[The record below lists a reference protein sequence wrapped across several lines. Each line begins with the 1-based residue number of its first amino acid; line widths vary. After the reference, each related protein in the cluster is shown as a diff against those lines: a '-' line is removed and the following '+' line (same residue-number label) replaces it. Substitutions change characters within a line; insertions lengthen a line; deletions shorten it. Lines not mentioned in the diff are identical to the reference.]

1 MASVLISFR
10 RSISLVPAAQ
20 VSLAERAQLLNR
32 AYADYYVPMYVA
44 AEQMALIDRFYDV
57 DLERSVVALDG
68 RRPIGMALL
77 ARRGRCG
84 WISGVGVVPEQR
96 RRGVGRAMIGRLL
109 EHAVAAGL
117 EAISL
122 EVIVQND
129 AARQLY
135 AGFGFQE
142 TRELLIWR
150 RPADSDALPI
160 PAERLTPADPS
171 ALLADFGHWRDRS
184 ATWQRATPT
193 LAHMAAA
200 GRLTGYRL
208 DRAAGA
214 TAYCL
219 VSGHGETLSLMDVGI
234 DPASDIVTPGRTL
247 LQALAHLHRG
257 RAMTISN
264 VPADDPLNRVLAA
277 LRFLVTV
284 RQVEMQW
291 SPRRSNLREG

>member
-1 MASVLISFR
+1 M
-10 RSISLVPAAQ
+10 RSISLVPAAK
-20 VSLAERAQLLNR
+20 VSLADRAQLLNR
-32 AYADYYVPMYVA
+32 AYADYFVPMYVA
-44 AEQMALIDRFYDV
+44 AEQMAFIDRFYDV
-57 DLERSVVALDG
+57 DLERSVVAMDG
-68 RRPIGMALL
+68 RRPVGMALL

-109 EHAVAAGL
+109 ENAVAAGL
-117 EAISL
+117 EALSL
-122 EVIVQND
+122 EVIVENV

-142 TRELLIWR
+142 TRELLTWR
-150 RPADSDALPI
+150 RPADSDPLPI
-160 PAERLTPADPS
+160 PAERLTPAEPA
-171 ALLADFGHWRDRS
+171 ALLADFGHWHDWP
-184 ATWQRATPT
+184 APWQRATPT

-208 DRAAGA
+208 DRAAVPV
-214 TAYCL
+214 AYCL

-234 DPASDIVTPGRTL
+234 NPASDTVTPGRTL
-247 LQALAHLHRG
+247 LQGLAHLQRG

-284 RQVEMQW
+284 RQVEMW
-291 SPRRSNLREG
+291 WAPAH